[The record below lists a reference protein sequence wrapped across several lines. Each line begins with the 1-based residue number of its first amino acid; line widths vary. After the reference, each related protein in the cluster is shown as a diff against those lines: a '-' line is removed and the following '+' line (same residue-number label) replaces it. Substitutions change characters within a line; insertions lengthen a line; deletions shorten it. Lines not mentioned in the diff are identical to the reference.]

1 MVRHP
6 NGTIIKARRLNYL
19 QYLVKL
25 PKEEMLAR
33 FFYCQWLDSNQHDW
47 TKQVRIDLEDFCLP
61 ENLDLIQNKSEY
73 SWIKLVKKQAKEY
86 ELRRLIKIK
95 DTKNGS
101 KMKELKYQKLECQ
114 DYLGNVDAK
123 LAKSV
128 FKFRTRMAKF
138 QGNFKENGNVDFC
151 PLCGTHRDLQE
162 LSFQCPEILKKVE
175 ITEIYQTIFGSK
187 ISLNLA
193 KIVDE
198 ITRWRNDE

>member
-47 TKQVRIDLEDFCLP
+47 TKLVRIDLGDFCLP

-73 SWIKLVKKQAKEY
+73 SWKKLVKKQAKEY
-86 ELRRLIKIK
+86 ELSRLIKIK

-101 KMKELKYQKLECQ
+101 K
-114 DYLGNVDAK
+114 
-123 LAKSV
+123 
-128 FKFRTRMAKF
+128 
-138 QGNFKENGNVDFC
+138 
-151 PLCGTHRDLQE
+151 
-162 LSFQCPEILKKVE
+162 
-175 ITEIYQTIFGSK
+175 
-187 ISLNLA
+187 
-193 KIVDE
+193 
-198 ITRWRNDE
+198 